1 MSSKPACYDER
12 ISPLVRLFVERSGLG
27 LSTKPEDVMMNLI
40 ERVRRV
46 GHSKKHIDPIQLFL
60 DERNI
65 KRVQLLP
72 ELKCD
77 GFIEPA
83 GSTFADGFTMVL
95 KKGATEPR
103 MRFTMAHEICHTFFY
118 ELVPALK
125 FVPHSPDQYE
135 ERLCN
140 IGAAALLM
148 PAAALKRR
156 AKNLPVCLESL
167 HSLSEDFS
175 VSLPT
180 MAIRLKALGIW
191 RCEFSRWRRMLNGTF
206 VLDQFYGGRR
216 AEWSWD
222 DNSILTLAW
231 DSNKPL
237 IGRTFVSYEDRLGT
251 RRYKPIAYQVRRSMD
266 GITALWANSISS
278 KPLSAALPLFIKKK

>member
-1 MSSKPACYDER
+1 MLSKPASCDKR
-12 ISPLVRLFVERSGLG
+12 VSPLIRLFVERSGLG
-27 LSTKPEDVMMNLI
+27 LTSKPEEVMTRLI
-40 ERVRRV
+40 ERVHCA
-46 GHSKKHIDPIQLFL
+46 GHRKRHIDPIQLFL

-65 KRVQLLP
+65 TRIELVP
-72 ELKCD
+72 DLKCD
-77 GFIEPA
+77 GFIEPT

-95 KKGATEPR
+95 KKGSSEPR

-140 IGAAALLM
+140 LGAAALLM
-148 PAAALKRR
+148 PTAALKRR
-156 AKNLPVCLESL
+156 AKSMPVCLESL
-167 HSLSEDFS
+167 ESLSHDFS

-216 AEWSWD
+216 AEWNWD
-222 DNSILTLAW
+222 DSSILTLAW

-237 IGRTFVSYEDRLGT
+237 IGRTFVSYEDRRGA

-266 GITALWANSISS
+266 GITALWSNAISPRVS
-278 KPLSAALPLFIKKK
+278 FAPPLFVKQ